1 MAQWHSLP
9 YWYAFLHKIPF
20 IIELLNVF
28 NVSGPGKFNLGN
40 KDGSQ
45 HVIHHA
51 FDGLA
56 FVHRFEIKGA
66 DSTVQYN
73 SRMTAEGAEASTL
86 KNPSHQIYYGH
97 LPEKQNEPTMDAA
110 TPGASQQGTP
120 NVTGII
126 QDPSSRNVNVTV
138 TPNYPLPEQFGKDET
153 DPMILVSKT
162 DSNRLQCVHSVTL
175 GESFNTT
182 TIFLS

>member
-1 MAQWHSLP
+1 MAQRHSLP
-9 YWYAFLHKIPF
+9 YWYAFLHRIPF
-20 IIELLNVF
+20 IIELLNAF

-97 LPEKQNEPTMDAA
+97 FPEKQNEPTMDAS

-120 NVTGII
+120 NVSGVI

-138 TPNYPLPEQFGKDET
+138 TPNYPLPEQFGRDET
-153 DPMILVSKT
+153 DPMVLVSKT

-175 GESFNTT
+175 GGSF
-182 TIFLS
+182 I